1 MAEDFVASAQQ
12 YKKLTQREHVLLRPG
27 MYVGSIEPSPPAVGA
42 TIRVL
47 STGQD
52 HHEGHEQEEEPLCDL
67 ARSESSISISSVLS
81 LTTSSSSSIPK
92 KRKLSPLVLKDLRI
106 VEAPSEECALYVP
119 GLYKIFDEI
128 LVNALDQVIVSG
140 DLVRHIDITIKD
152 DGVIEVRNDGVG
164 LPVEMSDAC
173 TPPCYVPEL
182 IFGHMLTSA
191 NYSEDTERTVG
202 GQNGI
207 GAKAC
212 NIFSEFF
219 EIETLDTSRGLLY
232 KQRFEAN
239 MSTILKP
246 DVKVCRNKR
255 AWVKVSFLPDYARFG
270 LPGGLPD
277 IMKRVMQR
285 RIYDI
290 AALTPSYVTVTF
302 NGDKIP
308 VKTFEQYVSLH
319 TTGTGTTMAYECIEY
334 GWEVAVCLS
343 LNGFQ
348 QVSFVNGLNTIRGG
362 KHVDHVMTH
371 VCKRV
376 LEYLRNPNTKV
387 GRTLKKDASTLKPLF
402 VRESIFVFVR
412 ATIPD
417 PTFDSQ
423 AKEMLTTPATKF
435 AGKIQ
440 QISDKFIEKICK
452 LDGFVERISTFNGVA
467 SDRDSRKTDGAK
479 RSAVYGIKKLDDA
492 EWAGTAKSDQ
502 CTLILTEGDS
512 AKAMA
517 VAGLSVVGRQKYGV
531 YPLRGK
537 LLNVRDVS
545 ADRIAANEEIA
556 NLKKILGLQSGR
568 DYASTNELRYGRVMI
583 MTDQDVDGSH
593 IKGLV
598 FNMLHQL
605 WPSLVMNIPGFVTSM
620 LTPIVKATPKS
631 TRGDSKVLSFYS
643 LSDYEKWLE
652 DQNAK
657 QWTIK
662 YYKGLGTSTSAEARE
677 YFKELRIVTYHVG
690 SSPGEALSCEDALAR
705 SFDKKRAN
713 DRKVWLQSYERS
725 QTLDYNSKNVSYQ
738 EFVDLDLKHFSNYD
752 VLRSIPSVVDGL
764 KVSQRKALFGC
775 FKRPVTSEMR
785 VAQLAAYAAEHSLF
799 HHGETSMQGT
809 IIGMAQTFVGSGNNI
824 NLLEPVGQFGSR
836 LAGGTD
842 HASPRYI
849 HTHLTKV
856 ARLLFPAE
864 DDSVLDYEE
873 DDGIKVEPTTY
884 VPVIP
889 LVLVNGAVGIGTGYS
904 TQVPCHNPN
913 DIIAAVRHLLDE
925 KTDPIPAMAP
935 WYKGFTGSVVE
946 HDGKHMMVGR
956 IEKVSPLK
964 IRISELPV
972 GMWTDDF
979 KDGLETLATDHPKEI
994 KSITNESTEDTVGF
1008 VVTFGSAVAATEWMA
1023 VDPAKGL
1030 TKFEVLLK
1038 MHSTKPLATT
1048 NMHLFNSKGQIQK
1061 FDNAAEILTEFF
1073 TVRLN
1078 MYAKRRECQ
1087 IEVLQ
1092 NELDVLSH
1100 KVRFVH
1106 MIVTRE
1112 LDLHEADNDL
1122 LESLGF
1128 PEEMISTLL
1137 GMPLSSLTKKRK
1149 DALEKEKES
1158 KQTELDKLVSM
1169 TSKDLYRIDLDKLEQ
1184 CISSC

>member
-1 MAEDFVASAQQ
+1 MAEDFVPNAQQ
-12 YKKLTQREHVLLRPG
+12 YKKLSQREHVLLRPG

-42 TIRVL
+42 TVRVVIAVPN
-47 STGQD
+47 TPTPTVP
-52 HHEGHEQEEEPLCDL
+52 PLL
-67 ARSESSISISSVLS
+67 PESSESSLSSCV
-81 LTTSSSSSIPK
+81 SSSSVPK
-92 KRKLSPLVLKDLRI
+92 KKRPRVGITDSSSVTIHDATP
-106 VEAPSEECALYVP
+106 EECALYVP

-128 LVNALDQVIVSG
+128 VVNALDQVVVSG
-140 DLVRHIDITIKD
+140 GLVRHIDVTIHD
-152 DGVIEVRNDGVG
+152 DSGMIEVRNDGVG
-164 LPVEMSDAC
+164 LPVEMSSAC

-219 EIETLDTSRGLLY
+219 EVETLDTTRALLY
-232 KQRFEAN
+232 RQRFEAN
-239 MSTILKP
+239 MSRILPP
-246 DVKVCRNKR
+246 DVKTCRNKR
-255 AWVKVSFLPDYARFG
+255 AWVRVAFLPDYARFG
-270 LPGGLPD
+270 LGENGLPE
-277 IMKRVMQR
+277 IMKRVMHR
-285 RIYDI
+285 RVYDI
-290 AALTPSYVTVTF
+290 AALTPANVVVTF
-302 NGDKIP
+302 NGEKIP
-308 VKTFEQYVSLH
+308 IKSFEQYAMLH
-319 TTGTGTTMAYECIEY
+319 VPPGTPMAYECMEE

-343 LNGFQ
+343 MNGFQ
-348 QVSFVNGLNTIRGG
+348 HVSFVNGLNTMRGG

-371 VCKRV
+371 LCKRI
-376 LEYLRNPNTKV
+376 LEYLRNPSTKV
-387 GRTLKKDASTLKPLF
+387 GRTLKKDMGTLKPQF
-402 VRESIFVFVR
+402 VRESIFIFLR
-412 ATIPD
+412 TTIPD

-435 AGKIQ
+435 SGKVQ
-440 QISDKFIEKICK
+440 TLSDKFVERICK
-452 LDGFVERISTFNGVA
+452 LEGFVERISTFNGVA

-479 RSAVYGIKKLDDA
+479 RSSVYGIKKLDDA

-517 VAGLSVVGRQKYGV
+517 VAGLSVVGRQKFGV

-545 ADRIAANEEIA
+545 NDRISANEEIA

-568 DYASTNELRYGRVMI
+568 EYTSTNELRYGRVMI

-605 WPSLVMNIPGFVTSM
+605 WPSLVMMIPGFVTSM
-620 LTPIVKATPKS
+620 LTPIVKATSK
-631 TRGDSKVLSFYS
+631 DKVLSFFS
-643 LSDYEKWLE
+643 LSDYEKWME
-652 DQNAK
+652 DMASDERK
-657 QWTIK
+657 KWSIK

-677 YFKELRIVTYHVG
+677 YFKELRIVTYHAGG
-690 SSPGEALSCEDALAR
+690 SPEEALSCEDALAR

-713 DRKVWLQSYERS
+713 DRKAWLQGYDRS
-725 QTLDYNSKNVSYQ
+725 RTLDYNSKRVSYQ

-752 VLRSIPSVVDGL
+752 VLRSIPSVIDGL

-799 HHGETSMQGT
+799 HHGEASMQGT

-836 LAGGTD
+836 LAGGMD

-856 ARLLFPAE
+856 ARLLFPIE
-864 DDSVLDYEE
+864 DDSVLEYEE
-873 DDGIKVEPTTY
+873 DDGTKVEPTTY

-889 LVLVNGAVGIGTGYS
+889 LVLINGAVGIGTGYS
-904 TQVPCHNPN
+904 TQVPCHNPK
-913 DIIAAVRHLLDE
+913 DVIAAVRYMLMRDD
-925 KTDPIPAMAP
+925 TNDDTNDDMPALTP
-935 WYKGFTGSVVE
+935 WYRGFTGSVVE
-946 HDGKHMMVGR
+946 RDGKQMMVGR

-979 KDGLETLATDHPKEI
+979 KEALEGLATDHPKEI
-994 KSITNESTEDTVGF
+994 KSISNESTEDKVGF
-1008 VVTFGSAVAATEWMA
+1008 VVTFGSTASASEWMV
-1023 VDPAKGL
+1023 VDPTKGL
-1030 TKFEVLLK
+1030 SKFEIVLK
-1038 MHSTKPLATT
+1038 MHNTKPLATS
-1048 NMHLFNSKGQIQK
+1048 NMHLFNSRGQIQK
-1061 FDNAAEILTEFF
+1061 FDTAGEILAEFF
-1073 TVRLN
+1073 KVRLSL
-1078 MYAKRRECQ
+1078 YTKRRERQ

-1092 NELDVLSH
+1092 HELDVLAH

-1106 MIVTRE
+1106 MIVTKV
-1112 LDLHEADNDL
+1112 LDLHDASDDTL
-1122 LESLGF
+1122 LSLGF
-1128 PEEMISTLL
+1128 PDEMISTLL
-1137 GMPLSSLTKKRK
+1137 GMPLSSLTRKRK
-1149 DALEKEKES
+1149 DAMEGNMNA
-1158 KQTELDKLVSM
+1158 KQEELDRLKSM
-1169 TSKDLYRIDLDKLEQ
+1169 SDKDLYQIDLDKLEK
-1184 CISSC
+1184 CIAT